1 MSSAILGRL
10 QTLITRNEFLA
21 TGGTL
26 ARIGPTIYEPLFSEL
41 DWRTSAALR
50 EALDAAAMVKSARF
64 LAAIVADDGKT
75 RTFEIDRD
83 LAISLQSFSSLSVT
97 ASGK

>member
-64 LAAIVADDGKT
+64 LASIVADGKT